1 MRETPEEGP
10 SLPCCCRW
18 RSRGRGRGI
27 GDGGNFLKEGTPL
40 SPPSVSSRSEYFW
53 LCYSLWLFHLHSAVK
68 RQPFSPVFPLA
79 GATAKAF
86 SGYPCGTSRKKA
98 STMFYN
104 TAIFLIRTESP
115 FRGFGLRKDSFCRKE
130 DNIFRQPKVE
140 MYRCPALRQSARIR
154 DKPAPR
160 AVAADLSRW
169 PFYDNEQIT
178 VGPFPH
184 GGTG

>member
-1 MRETPEEGP
+1 MRGTPEGGP

-40 SPPSVSSRSEYFW
+40 SPPSVPSRSEYFW

-68 RQPFSPVFPLA
+68 IQFLSGFPLGGIHGQGILPVIPVELQGKKHQPCSITQPYFSYVPNPHSGALGYEKIHPA
-79 GATAKAF
+79 GKRITSLGSRRWKCTGARR
-86 SGYPCGTSRKKA
+86 CG
-98 STMFYN
+98 N
-104 TAIFLIRTESP
+104 
-115 FRGFGLRKDSFCRKE
+115 
-130 DNIFRQPKVE
+130 QPE
-140 MYRCPALRQSARIR
+140 LR